1 MFNARF
7 ITTLRRTLALA
18 TVTSAT
24 ALAPLAAHSAESTWP
39 DKPVTVIVPSAAG
52 GGADVLTR
60 IVITHLARATNQ
72 TFVIENRPGAGGAIG
87 MTQIKRAAPDGYT
100 LGYGNLNTLAVN
112 PSLFNKLAYDP
123 SKDFAF
129 IGPMFTLPN
138 LLVVRADAP
147 YKSVADLV
155 AAAKAKPGK
164 LFWAA
169 ANLGSS
175 GHMGGELFK
184 RMADI
189 DASYVPYN
197 GDPASLTDLVGG
209 QLDFA
214 ITNAPIAWP
223 LVQAGKLRALAITSS
238 TRVPLFPNIPT
249 MDESGLKGYDN
260 GAWGGLIFPAGTP
273 QPIVDRASAV
283 LEKVMNSDGVKDD
296 LAKAFATP
304 TPGTQPDFV
313 RFVAAEQKKWAD
325 VIASANIEKQN

>member
-24 ALAPLAAHSAESTWP
+24 ALVPLAAHSAESTWP
-39 DKPVTVIVPSAAG
+39 DKPVTVIVPSA
-52 GGADVLTR
+52 
-60 IVITHLARATNQ
+60 
-72 TFVIENRPGAGGAIG
+72 AGGAIG

-147 YKSVADLV
+147 YKSVADLI